1 MSETQT
7 HDERAAAPAYWAVIP
22 AGVRYD
28 DRIPAAAKLLY
39 AEISSLTGSAGYCW
53 ADNAYFAQLYRIT
66 ERSVRRLL
74 DALADQGYIRVE
86 EKRGERNV
94 VLWRRI
100 YAGVNPLSEKTDS
113 GDEISL
119 DKNVQTEG
127 LTGVSLDKN
136 IRSLDKNV
144 QTHIIKEQE
153 ILTHGRATSRDVCAP
168 SWNPERFE
176 RFWTYYRSIPGAD
189 GRRRS
194 ENRQAAVAAWDK
206 LRPSDQLIGEIGR
219 ALLRQLETDEW
230 SRGIGI
236 PRAATYLN
244 QRRWEDAA
252 DLPDPET
259 ADSRPA
265 ERGKD
270 VVWV

>member
-1 MSETQT
+1 MTEEEQS
-7 HDERAAAPAYWAVIP
+7 RAPSYWAVIP
-22 AGVRYD
+22 AGIRYD
-28 DRIPAAAKLLY
+28 DRIPATAKLLY
-39 AEISSLTGSAGYCW
+39 AEISSLTGAAGYCW
-53 ADNAYFAQLYRIT
+53 ADNAYFAQLYRTT
-66 ERSVRRLL
+66 ERTVRRLL
-74 DALADQGYIRVE
+74 DSLEEQGYIRVE
-86 EKRGERNV
+86 ETRGDHNV
-94 VLWRRI
+94 LISRKI
-100 YAGVNPLSEKTDS
+100 FAGINPLS
-113 GDEISL
+113 GDAGPAEPL
-119 DKNVQTEG
+119 DKNVQRQPDDPEP
-127 LTGVSLDKN
+127 LDK
-136 IRSLDKNV
+136 IVRPLDKTF
-144 QTHIIKEQE
+144 QRHIINNNQE
-153 ILTHGRATSRDVCAP
+153 IITHGRAASRDVCAP

-176 RFWTYYRSIPGAD
+176 RFWTYYRGIPGAD

-244 QRRWEDAA
+244 QRRWEDAE
-252 DLPDPET
+252 DLPDPEA